1 MRLSRIL
8 FAGLLAASLAA
19 GGCVSSTDIENLDSQ
34 LNEIQRQILQLQR
47 QAPSKDEVTSL
58 EESVGREMATLLKSE
73 ADMQVRLQELSAQI
87 EALQSKLDDT
97 NYRLAQLSQ
106 NIATTNQELKAVR
119 AQQPRYVMP
128 SPVEGEAGSATDGN
142 GNPVAQ
148 RPIVTS
154 DPESLYQT
162 AYNDYLR
169 GNYDLAMRQFREYL
183 RVFPGTEQADNAVYW
198 IGEAYY
204 RQRRFRQA
212 IAQFDE
218 VLNRYPRSDKLPS
231 AALKKGYA
239 HLELGERSQGLVQLQ
254 YVEREYPN
262 SDEAN
267 LARERLREIENR

>member
-1 MRLSRIL
+1 M
-8 FAGLLAASLAA
+8 AA

-106 NIATTNQELKAVR
+106 NIAATNQELKAVR
-119 AQQPRYVMP
+119 AQPRYAEPPGTEAEGGEVGP
-128 SPVEGEAGSATDGN
+128 DGATSP
-142 GNPVAQ
+142 PP

-154 DPESLYQT
+154 DPETLYQS

-267 LARERLREIENR
+267 LARERLREIQNR

>member
-1 MRLSRIL
+1 MRASRL
-8 FAGLLAASLAA
+8 LLTVFLAASVAA
-19 GGCVSSTDIENLDSQ
+19 GGCVSTTDIENLDSQ
-34 LNEIQRQILQLQR
+34 LNEIQRQLLQFQR
-47 QAPSKDEVTSL
+47 QAPSKAEVSSL
-58 EESVGREMATLLKSE
+58 EESVGREMATLLRSE

-87 EALQSKLDDT
+87 ESLQSKLDDT

-106 NIATTNQELKAVR
+106 TIASTNQELKAVR
-119 AQQPRYVMP
+119 AQQPPPYYGGGGDG
-128 SPVEGEAGSATDGN
+128 EGDAGGSA
-142 GNPVAQ
+142 PPP

-154 DPESLYQT
+154 DPETLYQS

-169 GNYDLAMRQFREYL
+169 GNYDLAVRQFQEYL
-183 RVFPGTEQADNAVYW
+183 RVFPTTEQADNAVYW
-198 IGEAYY
+198 IGEAFY

-212 IAQFDE
+212 IGQFDE

-267 LARERLREIENR
+267 LARERLREIQNR

>member
-1 MRLSRIL
+1 MNRVSPGKSWLNRHRLRPAHDLPGQRTVEGIDWSAYDVVG
-8 FAGLLAASLAA
+8 FTSTFQQNVASLALA
-19 GGCVSSTDIENLDSQ
+19 RAIKEEHPRVTTLFGGANFDS
-34 LNEIQRQILQLQR
+34 
-47 QAPSKDEVTSL
+47 
-58 EESVGREMATLLKSE
+58 
-73 ADMQVRLQELSAQI
+73 
-87 EALQSKLDDT
+87 
-97 NYRLAQLSQ
+97 
-106 NIATTNQELKAVR
+106 
-119 AQQPRYVMP
+119 VM
-128 SPVEGEAGSATDGN
+128 G
-142 GNPVAQ
+142 
-148 RPIVTS
+148 
-154 DPESLYQT
+154 L
-162 AYNDYLR
+162 
-169 GNYDLAMRQFREYL
+169 EYL

-267 LARERLREIENR
+267 LARERLREIQNR

>member
-1 MRLSRIL
+1 M
-8 FAGLLAASLAA
+8 AA

-47 QAPSKDEVTSL
+47 QAPSKGEVTSL
-58 EESVGREMATLLKSE
+58 EETVGREMATLLKSE

-97 NYRLAQLSQ
+97 NYRIAQLSQ

-119 AQQPRYVMP
+119 AQQPRYDPPSGEVGDGTAAPEGATPMP
-128 SPVEGEAGSATDGN
+128 GQPT
-142 GNPVAQ
+142 
-148 RPIVTS
+148 VTS
-154 DPESLYQT
+154 DPESLYQS

-169 GNYDLAMRQFREYL
+169 GNYDLAIRQFQEYL
-183 RVFPGTEQADNAVYW
+183 RVFPSTEQADNAVYW

-267 LARERLREIENR
+267 LARERLREIQNR